1 MGVGDAYGVGVGGGM
16 GALGEWNALI
26 GESVEAAHLGGGGG
40 GASSAAMMARSG
52 ACCAA
57 LAHLY
62 ESGPFREW
70 WGDASSRTGAAERLQ
85 WLDYRAKGVDL
96 IEYLRENHRSMKV
109 IERGLE
115 GRLHAIWAD
124 PS

>member
-1 MGVGDAYGVGVGGGM
+1 MLQPLPICCTS
-16 GALGEWNALI
+16 LG
-26 GESVEAAHLGGGGG
+26 
-40 GASSAAMMARSG
+40 RSG
-52 ACCAA
+52 
-57 LAHLY
+57 
-62 ESGPFREW
+62 W